1 MVLKKE
7 KSKMHK
13 SKMQKTKMQKS
24 KMHKKIHKLKQRGG
38 EGATQTMPQMMAIP
52 QMIAM
57 APNSASMP
65 TASPEMHN
73 IMNSMIKTPS
83 LPMKG
88 GFKKTKS
95 RKTHKSRKSSK
106 SKKNIKKL

>member
-7 KSKMHK
+7 KSKM
-13 SKMQKTKMQKS
+13 QKS
-24 KMHKKIHKLKQRGG
+24 KLNKKIHKIKQRGG
-38 EGATQTMPQMMAIP
+38 EGAMQTMPQMMAMP
-52 QMIAM
+52 QML
-57 APNSASMP
+57 SMP
-65 TASPEMHN
+65 PPNLASIPTISSEMQN
-73 IMNSMIKTPS
+73 IMNSMIKSPS

-106 SKKNIKKL
+106 SSKYNKSKKSIKKL